1 MSSEFQ
7 VLDKSVL
14 RSSLGDDQELI
25 EEILELFATT
35 TPEIMES
42 LKRAAEEGDLE
53 TVGKCAHSIKG
64 SAGNIGAEALLESMR
79 DIEAACTEIDTDA
92 IRKRVSDSITE
103 YNRLTLEI
111 GG

>member
-1 MSSEFQ
+1 MNNELP

-14 RSSLGDDQELI
+14 MSSFGDDVEFI
-25 EEILELFATT
+25 KEILELFRTT
-35 TPEIMES
+35 TPEIIES
-42 LKRAAEEGDLE
+42 LKKAADEGDLE
-53 TVGKCAHSIKG
+53 IVRKCAHSIKG

-79 DIEAACTEIDTDA
+79 DIEAACAEIDTDA
-92 IRKRVSDSITE
+92 IRKRVSDSLTE